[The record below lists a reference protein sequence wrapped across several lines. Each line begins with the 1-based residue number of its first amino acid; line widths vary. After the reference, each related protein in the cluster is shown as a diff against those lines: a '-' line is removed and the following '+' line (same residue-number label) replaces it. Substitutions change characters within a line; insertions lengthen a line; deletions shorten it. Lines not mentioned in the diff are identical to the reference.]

1 MSEPFFRFIRENL
14 KSVSN
19 QLYGEVTHEKHY
31 PDATYE
37 ELENKSQ
44 VDISLVDAL
53 RRRKSTRN
61 FTLNEL
67 RKEDLSAVLKYAI
80 SKDVASEG
88 SFQYT
93 FPSGGGFYPIE
104 TYILIS
110 RVEGMEPGLYHYSSV
125 GHALGFIKDCQ
136 LSLRQLNELVGGAFT
151 ETPQILLMMTMV
163 KSRCIHKY
171 GARIYPLT
179 LIEAGHRAQNLQLCA
194 AAVGL
199 GSCVLG
205 GGTYDP
211 VNELLE
217 VDGMNEHYIYSV
229 AIGEPQGS
237 SS

>member
-19 QLYGEVTHEKHY
+19 QLYGEAAHEKFY
-31 PDATYE
+31 PDAIYE
-37 ELENKSQ
+37 ELETGPR

-53 RRRKSTRN
+53 RRRKSTRS
-61 FTLNEL
+61 FSSNEIK
-67 RKEDLSAVLKYAI
+67 KESLSTVLKHAI
-80 SKDVASEG
+80 SKDPASEG
-88 SFQYT
+88 SFHHT

-110 RVEGMEPGLYHYSSV
+110 RVEGMKPGLYHYSSDR
-125 GHALGFIKDCQ
+125 HALGFIKECE
-136 LSLRQLNELVGGAFT
+136 LSLRQVNELVGGAFT
-151 ETPQILLMMTMV
+151 DMPQTLVMMTMV

-179 LIEAGHRAQNLQLCA
+179 LMEAGHRAQNLQLCA
-194 AAVGL
+194 VAAGL

-229 AIGEPQGS
+229 AIGEPVDNTP
-237 SS
+237 